1 MTDRIHSFTVV
12 LDENMR
18 EEDAEAIAN
27 AIRLMRGILSVE
39 SNVSDPG
46 QFVAE
51 ARVRRE
57 LGDKLWEVLF
67 PKGGA

>member
-12 LDENMR
+12 LDEDIR
-18 EEDAEAIAN
+18 EDDAVAVAKAILL
-27 AIRLMRGILSVE
+27 IRGVLGVE

-46 QFVAE
+46 QYVAE
-51 ARVRRE
+51 ARVRRD
-57 LGDKLWEVLF
+57 LGDKLWAVLF

>member
-12 LDENMR
+12 LDEDIR
-18 EEDAEAIAN
+18 EEDAAAIAN
-27 AIRLMRGILSVE
+27 AIRLMRGILTVE
-39 SNVSDPG
+39 SNLSDPG

-57 LGDKLWEVLF
+57 LGEKLWEVLL